1 MNDQDKQPSYERL
14 DETNPERNRRSFFE
28 WIRGKE
34 ETEEERLR
42 KKLDEELKE
51 AARQRAEQFEEE
63 RRVEEEREVSE
74 TKKLKK
80 RWRVKLVEKSKKML
94 DDASRSGEEP
104 TSGYDI
110 ARIMVAERIVKL
122 HDMLEDESLDLRRSE
137 VKSLKIHIDFMGL
150 LSEKLDRPE
159 LEVPAEIEQL
169 YQTITTSVEET
180 TGEVPPRTD
189 EAPLETAPM
198 SDTDAAYNAFAASIV
213 RAIRRTLRPDES
225 PQHRPEQTTPKT
237 LSGAGTGQQANHVD
251 VVAEKLLTVVQEAAL
266 SGEAIRKELSQV
278 DKARHLAEVV
288 EKAAMHEEPPV
299 RIRRQASGGATLT
312 IPVPLSAEYEP
323 PHGEKGLDL
332 PPNKKIKY
340 LSDLELFTLAKTV
353 EVGSGRLLSDIYAQ
367 GEIDR
372 EGLIKV
378 LEKYNK
384 GEDFRSELVL
394 RRDTWR
400 RHKEHSAEYLPS
412 PTTPR
417 NTPAVSQK
425 PETTERRLKS
435 FGKRVASLTS
445 FPVAHSHLRDIGSKP
460 AVKAGNEIGSKSQLA
475 RDAKIRLTRQ
485 SQVAVLAASILLVVV
500 IFFVV
505 IELNTR

>member
-1 MNDQDKQPSYERL
+1 MQDDDKQPSYERL
-14 DETNPERNRRSFFE
+14 DESQPERNRRSFFD
-28 WIRGKE
+28 WLRGKE
-34 ETEEERLR
+34 ETDEERLR

-63 RRVEEEREVSE
+63 RRVEEQREVSE

-80 RWRVKLVEKSKKML
+80 RWRSKLVEKSKKML
-94 DDASRSGEEP
+94 DDAALSGEEP

-122 HDMLEDESLDLRRSE
+122 HDMLDDESLDLRRSE
-137 VKSLKIHIDFMGL
+137 AKSLKIHIDFMGL

-169 YQTITTSVEET
+169 YETITSSVEET
-180 TGEVPPRTD
+180 TGDVLPTTNETRP
-189 EAPLETAPM
+189 ETAPI

-213 RAIRRTLRPDES
+213 HAIRRTLRPDER
-225 PQHRPEQTTPKT
+225 RPSELAQTNPETH
-237 LSGAGTGQQANHVD
+237 SGASAGQPTAHAD
-251 VVAEKLLTVVQEAAL
+251 VAETLLNAVQEAAL

-278 DKARHLAEVV
+278 DKARHLADVV
-288 EKAAMHEEPPV
+288 EKATMLEEPPV
-299 RIRRQASGGATLT
+299 HPRRQASGGTTLT
-312 IPVPLSAEYEP
+312 IPVPLPPEHEP
-323 PHGEKGLDL
+323 SHSEQGFDL

-353 EVGSGRLLSDIYAQ
+353 EVGSGRLLSDIYTR

-394 RRDTWR
+394 RRDSWR
-400 RHKEHSAEYLPS
+400 RHKDNSAEYLTAPAMPQSTPVIS
-412 PTTPR
+412 P
-417 NTPAVSQK
+417 K
-425 PETTERRLKS
+425 PETNKQRLAS
-435 FGKRVASLTS
+435 FGNRIASLAS
-445 FPVAHSHLRDIGSKP
+445 APVTQTHLRDIGGETSAK
-460 AVKAGNEIGSKSQLA
+460 KSGEIGSKAQLA
-475 RDAKIRLTRQ
+475 RDIKTRLARQ

>member
-1 MNDQDKQPSYERL
+1 MQDDDKQPSYERL
-14 DETNPERNRRSFFE
+14 DESQPERNRRSFFD
-28 WIRGKE
+28 WLRGKE

-63 RRVEEEREVSE
+63 RRVEEQREVSE

-80 RWRVKLVEKSKKML
+80 RWRAKLVEKSKKML
-94 DDASRSGEEP
+94 DDAALSGEEP

-122 HDMLEDESLDLRRSE
+122 HDMLEDDSLDLRRSE

-169 YQTITTSVEET
+169 YQTITASVEET
-180 TGEVPPRTD
+180 TGEVTPRIDETPP
-189 EAPLETAPM
+189 EAAPV

-213 RAIRRTLRPDES
+213 HAIRRTLRPDES
-225 PQHRPEQTTPKT
+225 LSPELTQRNPETR
-237 LSGAGTGQQANHVD
+237 LGTGIEQPPKRPD
-251 VVAEKLLTVVQEAAL
+251 LAEALLTAVQEAAL
-266 SGEAIRKELSQV
+266 TGEAIRKELSQV
-278 DKARHLAEVV
+278 DKARHLADVV
-288 EKAAMHEEPPV
+288 EKAAMHEEPPI
-299 RIRRQASGGATLT
+299 RMRRQASGGTTLT
-312 IPVPLSAEYEP
+312 IPVPLPAERGPLHSE
-323 PHGEKGLDL
+323 HGFDL

-353 EVGSGRLLSDIYAQ
+353 EIGSGRLLSDVYTQ

-394 RRDTWR
+394 RRDSWR
-400 RHKEHSAEYLPS
+400 RHKDNSAEYL
-412 PTTPR
+412 TTPS
-417 NTPAVSQK
+417 TPQSAPVVSPR
-425 PETTERRLKS
+425 PETTKRRLAS
-435 FGKRVASLTS
+435 FGSRVASLAS
-445 FPVAHSHLRDIGSKP
+445 APIAQSHLRDIGGETSAK
-460 AVKAGNEIGSKSQLA
+460 KSGEIGSKAQLA
-475 RDAKIRLTRQ
+475 HDIKTRLTRQ